1 MTNKNNK
8 EFIPNN
14 NQLSYLEFILDL
26 DNKNSKK
33 EIAKLIGITEFAIY
47 KWYRDKRFVD
57 WINTYRTR
65 LIDKSLLEIYKT
77 ASRKAR
83 AGDFN
88 YSRLLLEMSGNYTPR
103 SEAKVTSIDKKDK
116 LDNLS
121 DREIE
126 AEFSKEL
133 KKFRSTIKK
142 ES

>member
-121 DREIE
+121 DKEIE